1 MFRFCRSYSAK
12 DAVIVVGFGVLC
24 FPLWLSL
31 IPNLKPGRGEARA
44 AWAFIQVR
52 HLQSEIV
59 NSAGAA
65 NAELP
70 SAGPVVD
77 AAIVVTGLP
86 ELDPWGQPF
95 QLVTRGDGHS
105 HIVRVFSFGPDATST
120 SDGLDP
126 DDIASDM
133 TTRPTKKF
141 EDRRL
146 HQWLIAFGVTGAA
159 WFAASWLYFS
169 TIARKREHEG
179 AAHSKPHD
187 GRV

>member
-1 MFRFCRSYSAK
+1 MPWFCRSYSAK
-12 DAVIVVGFGVLC
+12 DVAVLAGLGVLC

-52 HLQSEIV
+52 RLQSEIV
-59 NSAGAA
+59 NSAGAVGA
-65 NAELP
+65 KLP
-70 SAGPVVD
+70 SDGPAVE

-86 ELDPWGQPF
+86 EFDPWGQPF

-105 HIVRVFSFGPDATST
+105 RIVRVFSFGPDAAST

-159 WFAASWLYFS
+159 WFGASWLYFS

-179 AAHSKPHD
+179 ASNSKPHD